1 MNIVKDLVG
10 VGGYIHKDNNK
21 NDAGWINTCCAVGST
36 TNYSFDK
43 DKYFSIHDHQSI
55 RVFDGTLTTN
65 SATTSTFN
73 TVLYGQKQLDK
84 DIYNS
89 SVLPLIKNVRIT
101 YFYNNDNLITNII
114 YHIGY

>member
-1 MNIVKDLVG
+1 MNQVKDIVG

-21 NDAGWINTCCAVGST
+21 NEAGWINTCCAVGST
-36 TNYSFDK
+36 TNHSFDK

-65 SATTSTFN
+65 SATTSSFN

-101 YFYNNDNLITNII
+101 FFYSIIIILLLILFII
-114 YHIGY
+114 